1 MAILLLDD
9 TLQIEVH
16 YEQEDGDLRDNVCLR
31 IREDCPDEE
40 RLFRAEE
47 TNVYL
52 TARQARELANAL
64 LNAAEHSLQQGMD

>member
-1 MAILLLDD
+1 MAIFLLDD

-16 YEQEDGDLRDNVCLR
+16 YESEDEDLRDNICLR
-31 IREDCPDEE
+31 ILENCPDEE

-47 TNVYL
+47 TNIFL
-52 TARQARELANAL
+52 TARQARDLATAL

>member
-16 YEQEDGDLRDNVCLR
+16 YEHEDGDLRDNVCLR
-31 IREDCPDEE
+31 ILEDCPDEE

-52 TARQARELANAL
+52 TARQARELASAL